1 MYCTNDE
8 SNPTP
13 VYVIQGGEAILQ
25 CDFESSSLSWH
36 VYNGG
41 SRDIIAS
48 GSDVLDGSKYS
59 TFKNPSGLYYRLHI
73 LNVGE
78 SDVKKYRCSGT
89 ANGEIKTFF
98 LQLILIGRCYYILV
112 IFKCK
117 TERSVW
123 SCQCA
128 MMVVGKM

>member
-1 MYCTNDE
+1 VYCTNDE
-8 SNPTP
+8 PNPTP

-59 TFKNPSGLYYRLHI
+59 TFKNP
-73 LNVGE
+73 
-78 SDVKKYRCSGT
+78 
-89 ANGEIKTFF
+89 
-98 LQLILIGRCYYILV
+98 
-112 IFKCK
+112 
-117 TERSVW
+117 
-123 SCQCA
+123 
-128 MMVVGKM
+128 